1 MRGNFPTYELRV
13 PKTLVEVLRFLS
25 DEPGVW
31 RPFAGGTDL
40 MVLLESGKLDHRKFL
55 SIAHL
60 GELRG
65 FMDGVTE
72 LDIGALTTFSQ
83 IRNEPLVAKHFPLL
97 AQAASQVGA
106 IAIQNCATIGG
117 NIMNASPAG
126 DSLPVLL
133 AYDADVELVSK
144 SGARWMRYADFHTGY
159 KKMAA
164 QPNELLARVRLPKVA
179 PWTQQYFRKV
189 GARAAQAISKL
200 CMAGLIR
207 MDGGK
212 ILDCRIALGSVAPT
226 PLRCVKTEAA
236 LKGKSVTPKLVAHAQ
251 FVIAIEISPIDDI
264 RSTADYRRRV
274 AQNLLSELLSLRCH
288 SEA

>member
-1 MRGNFPTYELRV
+1 MRGNLPTCALHAPE
-13 PKTLVEVLRFLS
+13 TLSEVLRFLS

-31 RPFAGGTDL
+31 RLFAGGTDL
-40 MVLLESGKLDHRKFL
+40 MVLLESGKLDHRNFL
-55 SIAHL
+55 GIAHL

-65 FMDGVTE
+65 IVDGE
-72 LDIGALTTFSQ
+72 GALDIGALTTFSQ
-83 IRNEPLVAKHFPLL
+83 IRKDPLVAKLFPLL

-106 IAIQNCATIGG
+106 VAIQNRATIGG

-133 AYDADVELVSK
+133 AYDADVELISSAGV
-144 SGARWMRYADFHTGY
+144 RWVHYANFHTGY

-164 QPNELLARVRLPKVA
+164 QSNELLARVRLPKVA
-179 PWTQQYFRKV
+179 PWTRQYFRKV

-207 MDGGK
+207 MEGDK

-236 LKGKSVTPKLVAHAQ
+236 LKGQVVTPKLVAHAQ
-251 FVIAIEISPIDDI
+251 SVLMSEITPIDDI
-264 RSTADYRRRV
+264 RSTAEYRRRV
-274 AQNLLSELLSLRCH
+274 AQNLLGEFLTP
-288 SEA
+288 

>member
-1 MRGNFPTYELRV
+1 MRGNLPSYELRA
-13 PKTLVEVLRFLS
+13 PKTLAEVLGFLS

-65 FMDGVTE
+65 VTDGAAEVN
-72 LDIGALTTFSQ
+72 IGALTTFSQ

-97 AQAASQVGA
+97 VQAASQVGA
-106 IAIQNCATIGG
+106 IAIQNQATIGG

-133 AYDADVELVSK
+133 AYEADVELVSAA
-144 SGARWMRYADFHTGY
+144 GARWVNYANFHTGY
-159 KKMAA
+159 KTMAA
-164 QPNELLARVRLPKVA
+164 QPNELLTRVRLPKVA
-179 PWTQQYFRKV
+179 PWTRQYFRKV
-189 GARAAQAISKL
+189 GARSAQAISKL

-207 MDGGK
+207 MDGEQ
-212 ILDCRIALGSVAPT
+212 ISDCRIALGSVAPT
-226 PLRCVKTEAA
+226 PLRCVKTEAV
-236 LKGKSVTPKLVAHAQ
+236 LKGQVVTPKLLAHTQA
-251 FVIAIEISPIDDI
+251 VLANEITPIDDI
-264 RSTADYRRRV
+264 RSTAEYRRKV
-274 AQNLLSELLSLRCH
+274 AQNLLGEFVATSCRP
-288 SEA
+288 

>member
-1 MRGNFPTYELRV
+1 MRGNLPTYELRAL
-13 PKTLVEVLRFLS
+13 KTLAEALRVLS

-55 SIAHL
+55 SISHL
-60 GELRG
+60 SELRG
-65 FMDGVTE
+65 IVDGANE
-72 LDIGALTTFSQ
+72 LDIGALTPFAQ
-83 IRNEPLVAKHFPLL
+83 IRNAPLVAQYFPLL

-106 IAIQNCATIGG
+106 IAIQNRATIGG

-133 AYDADVELVSK
+133 AYDAEVELISANG
-144 SGARWMRYADFHTGY
+144 SRWVRYADFHTGY
-159 KKMAA
+159 KMMVAR
-164 QPNELLARVRLPKVA
+164 PDELLARVRLSKA
-179 PWTQQYFRKV
+179 AAWTRQYFRKV

-207 MDGGK
+207 MDGEK
-212 ILDCRIALGSVAPT
+212 LLDCRIALGSVAPT
-226 PLRCVKTEAA
+226 PLRCVKTEAT
-236 LKGKSVTPKLVAHAQ
+236 LKGKLLTPKVIEDAQ
-251 FVIAIEISPIDDI
+251 TVLTGEITPIDDI

-274 AQNLLSELLSLRCH
+274 AHNLLSEFLSLCCH